1 MKLSIVIPALNEQQS
16 IESIINRTLDA
27 KQYITEHSPVTDLEI
42 TVVSDGSTDKTVEIA
57 SQYTDR
63 IRLIIFEK
71 NKGYGAAIKE
81 GWRQST
87 GELLAFLD
95 ADGTCDPR
103 FFADLANLM
112 QKENADVVL
121 GSRLNKNSEMPAI
134 RRFGNTLF
142 SVFLSVVSNENIRDT
157 ASGMRIIRRDS
168 LTNLMP
174 LPDGLHFTPA
184 MSARAIL
191 SDYLKISEI
200 DMPYKE
206 REGESKLNVLKD
218 GVRFLNVIVT
228 MIFMYQPQKI
238 LLPASLL
245 FYILGAGLLVT
256 PLHHYIS
263 YHNVEEWMIY
273 RVITGGIF
281 ATIGTLFLS
290 GAYLSYKIVSETIN
304 LSISKNI
311 LYRIFNSWIVWT
323 IAILFLGT
331 GIGLVFNSVLT
342 RLETGHTYEH
352 WSRYI
357 AMSFLVTNAFALII
371 TKAVD
376 YVFDPIVDRLK
387 YLQSTNMGGNA

>member
-1 MKLSIVIPALNEQQS
+1 MKLSVVIPALNEEQS
-16 IESIINRTLDA
+16 IESIINRTLDGRS
-27 KQYITEHSPVTDLEI
+27 YIFENSPITDMEI

-57 SQYTDR
+57 NRYTDR
-63 IRLIIFEK
+63 IRLVIFEK
-71 NKGYGAAIKE
+71 NRGYGAAIKE
-81 GWRQST
+81 GWSQST
-87 GELLAFLD
+87 GDLLAFLD

-103 FFADLANLM
+103 FFADLARLM
-112 QKENADVVL
+112 EKENADVVL

-134 RRFGNTLF
+134 RRFGNMLF
-142 SVFLSVVSNENIRDT
+142 STFLSVVSNEHIRDT
-157 ASGMRIIRRDS
+157 ASGMRIIRRSS
-168 LTNLMP
+168 LINLMP

-218 GVRFLNVIVT
+218 GVRFLNVILS

-238 LLPASLL
+238 LLPTAVL
-245 FYILGAGLLVT
+245 FYIFGTALLIT
-256 PLHHYIS
+256 PTYHYIS

-281 ATIGTLFLS
+281 TTIGTLFLT
-290 GAYLSYKIVSETIN
+290 GAYLTYKIVSETIN
-304 LSISKNI
+304 FSVSKNVV
-311 LYRIFNSWIVWT
+311 YRFFNSWLLWSIVL
-323 IAILFLGT
+323 LFLGT
-331 GIGLVFNSVLT
+331 GVGLVFHSVLD

-371 TKAVD
+371 AKAID
-376 YVFDPIVDRLK
+376 YVFNPIVDRLK
-387 YLQSTNMGGNA
+387 YLQSK

>member
-1 MKLSIVIPALNEQQS
+1 MKLSVVIPALNEEQS

-27 KQYITEHSPVTDLEI
+27 KQYIVDHSPVTDLEI
-42 TVVSDGSTDKTVEIA
+42 TVVSDGSTDGTVSIA
-57 SQYTDR
+57 SRYTDR

-81 GWRQST
+81 GWNQST

-103 FFADLANLM
+103 FFADLATLM
-112 QKENADVVL
+112 QQENADVVL

-134 RRFGNTLF
+134 RRFGNTLY
-142 SVFLSVVSNENIRDT
+142 SVFLSVISNERIKDT
-157 ASGMRIIRRDS
+157 ASGMRIVRRS
-168 LTNLMP
+168 KLPQLMP

-206 REGESKLNVLKD
+206 REGESKLNVIKD
-218 GVRFLNVIVT
+218 GVRFLKVIVT

-238 LLPASLL
+238 LLPAALL
-245 FYILGAGLLVT
+245 FYAAGLALLVM
-256 PLHHYIS
+256 PMYHYATV
-263 YHNVEEWMIY
+263 HNVEEWMIY
-273 RVITGGIF
+273 RVIVGGIF
-281 ATIGTLFLS
+281 ATVGTLFLN

-304 LSISKNI
+304 HSIKKNF
-311 LYRIFNSWIVWT
+311 LYRVFNSALVWIISV
-323 IAILFLGT
+323 AFMVLGVA
-331 GIGLVFNSVLT
+331 LVFNSVVT

-357 AMSFLVTNAFALII
+357 AMSFLVTNSFALLI

-376 YVFDPIVDRLK
+376 YVFDPIVERLK
-387 YLQSTNMGGNA
+387 YLQSK

>member
-27 KQYITEHSPVTDLEI
+27 KPYIIANSPITDLEI

-57 SQYTDR
+57 SRYTNR

-81 GWRQST
+81 GWNQST
-87 GELLAFLD
+87 GDLLAFLD
-95 ADGTCDPR
+95 ADGTCDPK

-142 SVFLSVVSNENIRDT
+142 SVFLSVVSNEHIRDT
-157 ASGMRIIRRDS
+157 ASGMRIIKKSS

-206 REGESKLNVLKD
+206 REGESKLNVIKD

-238 LLPASLL
+238 LLPAAAL
-245 FYILGAGLLVT
+245 FYAFGIALLIT
-256 PLHHYIS
+256 PLYHYIS
-263 YHNVEEWMIY
+263 FHNVEEWMIY

-281 ATIGTLFLS
+281 ATIGTLFLT
-290 GAYLSYKIVSETIN
+290 GAYLTYKIVSETIN
-304 LSISKNI
+304 LAITKNI
-311 LYRIFNSWIVWT
+311 VYRFFNSWLLWLIVF
-323 IAILFLGT
+323 LFLGT
-331 GIGLVFNSVLT
+331 GIGLVFHSIID

-357 AMSFLVTNAFALII
+357 AMSFLVTNAFVLII
-371 TKAVD
+371 TKAID
-376 YVFDPIVDRLK
+376 YVFNPIVDRLK
-387 YLQSTNMGGNA
+387 YLQSR

>member
-1 MKLSIVIPALNEQQS
+1 MKLSVVIPALNEQQS

-27 KQYITEHSPVTDLEI
+27 RQYIYENSPITDLEI

-57 SQYTDR
+57 SRYTDR

-71 NKGYGAAIKE
+71 NRGYGAAIKE
-81 GWRQST
+81 GWNQST

-103 FFADLANLM
+103 FFADLARLM
-112 QKENADVVL
+112 EKENADVVL

-142 SVFLSVVSNENIRDT
+142 SVFLSVVSNEHIRDT
-157 ASGMRIIRRDS
+157 ASGMRIIRRSS
-168 LTNLMP
+168 LINLMP

-218 GVRFLNVIVT
+218 GVRFLNVILS

-238 LLPASLL
+238 LLPAAIL
-245 FYILGAGLLVT
+245 FYAFGSALLIT
-256 PLHHYIS
+256 PLYHYIS
-263 YHNVEEWMIY
+263 FHNVEEWMIY

-290 GAYLSYKIVSETIN
+290 GAYLTYKIVSETIN
-304 LSISKNI
+304 LAVSKNVI
-311 LYRIFNSWIVWT
+311 YRFFNSWLLWLIVF
-323 IAILFLGT
+323 LFLGT
-331 GIGLVFNSVLT
+331 GLGLVFHSVLD
-342 RLETGHTYEH
+342 RIETGHTYEH

-376 YVFDPIVDRLK
+376 YVFNPIVDRLK
-387 YLQSTNMGGNA
+387 YLQSR

>member
-1 MKLSIVIPALNEQQS
+1 MKLSVVIPALNEQQS

-27 KQYITEHSPVTDLEI
+27 KSYIFENSPITELEV

-57 SQYTDR
+57 SRYTDR

-71 NKGYGAAIKE
+71 NRGYGAAIKE
-81 GWRQST
+81 GWNQST
-87 GELLAFLD
+87 GDLLAFLD

-103 FFADLANLM
+103 FFADLARLM
-112 QKENADVVL
+112 EKEKADVVL

-142 SVFLSVVSNENIRDT
+142 SVFLSVVSNEHIKDT
-157 ASGMRIIRRDS
+157 ASGMRIVRKDK
-168 LTNLMP
+168 LHELMP

-218 GVRFLNVIVT
+218 GVRFLNVILS

-238 LLPASLL
+238 LLPAATIFYLL
-245 FYILGAGLLVT
+245 GGMLLVT
-256 PLHHYIS
+256 PIYHYLS
-263 YHNVEEWMIY
+263 YHSVEEWMIY

-281 ATIGTLFLS
+281 ATIGTLFLT
-290 GAYLSYKIVSETIN
+290 GAYLTYKIVSETIN
-304 LSISKNI
+304 LAIKKNI
-311 LYRIFNSWIVWT
+311 VYRFFNSWLLWLIVF
-323 IAILFLGT
+323 AFLGT
-331 GIGLVFNSVLT
+331 GVGLVFHSIID

-357 AMSFLVTNAFALII
+357 AMSFLVTNAFILII
-371 TKAVD
+371 TKAID
-376 YVFDPIVDRLK
+376 YVFNPIVDRLK
-387 YLQSTNMGGNA
+387 YLQSR

>member
-1 MKLSIVIPALNEQQS
+1 MKLSVVIPALNEEQS

-27 KQYITEHSPVTDLEI
+27 KQYIIENSPVTDLEV
-42 TVVSDGSTDKTVEIA
+42 TVVSDGSTDRTVEIA
-57 SQYTDR
+57 SRYTDR

-71 NKGYGAAIKE
+71 NRGYGAAIKE
-81 GWRQST
+81 GWNQSS

-95 ADGTCDPR
+95 ADGTCDPK
-103 FFADLANLM
+103 FFANLATLM
-112 QKENADVVL
+112 EKENADVVL

-134 RRFGNTLF
+134 RRLGNTLF
-142 SVFLSVVSNENIRDT
+142 SVFLSVVSNEHIKDT
-157 ASGMRIIRRDS
+157 ASGMRIVRRSS
-168 LTNLMP
+168 LVNLMP

-184 MSARAIL
+184 MSARSIL

-218 GVRFLNVIVT
+218 GVRFLNVILS

-238 LLPASLL
+238 LLPAAAL
-245 FYILGAGLLVT
+245 FYLLGGALLIMPVS
-256 PLHHYIS
+256 HYLA

-281 ATIGTLFLS
+281 GTIGTIFLS

-304 LSISKNI
+304 LAPKKNI
-311 LYRIFNSWIVWT
+311 VYWFFNSWLLGLVV
-323 IAILFLGT
+323 ILSL
-331 GIGLVFNSVLT
+331 GIGTALVFHSVID

-357 AMSFLVTNAFALII
+357 AMSFLVTNAFIFII
-371 TKAVD
+371 IKAID
-376 YVFDPIVDRLK
+376 FVFDPIVERLK
-387 YLQSTNMGGNA
+387 YLQSR

>member
-42 TVVSDGSTDKTVEIA
+42 TVVSDGSTDRTVEIA
-57 SQYTDR
+57 SRYTDR

-95 ADGTCDPR
+95 ADGTCDPK

-121 GSRLNKNSEMPAI
+121 GSRLNKNSEMPRI

-142 SVFLSVVSNENIRDT
+142 SIFLSVVSNENIKDT

-168 LTNLMP
+168 LANLMP

-238 LLPASLL
+238 LLPVCMFFYL
-245 FYILGAGLLVT
+245 FGAALLVT

-304 LSISKNI
+304 LAVKKNI
-311 LYRIFNSWIVWT
+311 LYRIFNSWVVWT
-323 IAILFLGT
+323 TAVLFLCIGV
-331 GIGLVFNSVLT
+331 GLVFHSVLT

-357 AMSFLVTNAFALII
+357 AMSFLVTNAFVLII

-387 YLQSTNMGGNA
+387 YLQSNNVH

>member
-1 MKLSIVIPALNEQQS
+1 MKLSVVIPALNEQQS

-27 KQYITEHSPVTDLEI
+27 RAYIFENSPITELEI

-57 SQYTDR
+57 SRYTDR

-71 NKGYGAAIKE
+71 NRGYGAAIKE
-81 GWRQST
+81 GWNQST
-87 GELLAFLD
+87 GDLLAFLD

-103 FFADLANLM
+103 FFADLARLM
-112 QKENADVVL
+112 EKENADVVL

-142 SVFLSVVSNENIRDT
+142 SVFLSVVSNEHIKDT
-157 ASGMRIIRRDS
+157 ASGMRIIRRS
-168 LTNLMP
+168 CLPNLMP

-218 GVRFLNVIVT
+218 GVRFLNVILS
-228 MIFMYQPQKI
+228 MIFMYQPQKV
-238 LLPASLL
+238 LLPASIL
-245 FYILGAGLLVT
+245 FYGLGAALLVT

-263 YHNVEEWMIY
+263 FHNVEEWMIY

-281 ATIGTLFLS
+281 ATMGTLFLT
-290 GAYLSYKIVSETIN
+290 GAYLAYKIVSETIN
-304 LSISKNI
+304 LSIKKNI
-311 LYRIFNSWIVWT
+311 TYRFFNSSLLWIIV
-323 IAILFLGT
+323 LVFLGT
-331 GIGLVFNSVLT
+331 GVGLVFHSIVD

-357 AMSFLVTNAFALII
+357 AMSFLVTNAFVLII
-371 TKAVD
+371 TKAID
-376 YVFDPIVDRLK
+376 YVFNPIVDRLK
-387 YLQSTNMGGNA
+387 YLQSR

>member
-1 MKLSIVIPALNEQQS
+1 MKLSVVIPALNEQQS

-27 KQYITEHSPVTDLEI
+27 KEYIFENSPITDLEI
-42 TVVSDGSTDKTVEIA
+42 TVVSDGSTDQTVEIA
-57 SQYTDR
+57 SRYTDH

-71 NKGYGAAIKE
+71 NRGYGAAIKE

-87 GELLAFLD
+87 GDLLAFLD

-103 FFADLANLM
+103 FFADLGRLM
-112 QKENADVVL
+112 QKDNADVVL

-157 ASGMRIIRRDS
+157 ASGMRIIRRSS
-168 LTNLMP
+168 LPNIMP

-206 REGESKLNVLKD
+206 REGESKLNVIKD
-218 GVRFLNVIVT
+218 GIRFLNVILS
-228 MIFMYQPQKI
+228 MIFMYQPQKV
-238 LLPASLL
+238 LLPACIL
-245 FYILGAGLLVT
+245 FYTLGLGLLIT
-256 PLHHYIS
+256 PVYHYAMH
-263 YHNVEEWMIY
+263 HNVEEWMIY

-281 ATIGTLFLS
+281 TTIGTVLLT
-290 GAYLSYKIVSETIN
+290 GAYLTYKIVSETIN
-304 LSISKNI
+304 ISISKNI
-311 LYRIFNSWIVWT
+311 IYRFFNSWLVWVIVL
-323 IAILFLGT
+323 LFLTT
-331 GIGLVFNSVLT
+331 GIGLVFNSILD

-357 AMSFLVTNAFALII
+357 AMSFLVTNAFVLIV
-371 TKAVD
+371 TKAID
-376 YVFDPIVDRLK
+376 YVFNPIVDRLK
-387 YLQSTNMGGNA
+387 YLQYNK

>member
-27 KQYITEHSPVTDLEI
+27 KPYIIANSPITDLEI

-57 SQYTDR
+57 SRYTNR

-81 GWRQST
+81 GWNQST
-87 GELLAFLD
+87 GDLLAFLD
-95 ADGTCDPR
+95 ADGTCDPK

-112 QKENADVVL
+112 QKENVDVVL

-142 SVFLSVVSNENIRDT
+142 SVFLSVVSNEHIRDT
-157 ASGMRIIRRDS
+157 ASGMRIIKKSS

-206 REGESKLNVLKD
+206 REGESKLNVIKD

-238 LLPASLL
+238 LLPAAAL
-245 FYILGAGLLVT
+245 FYAFGIALLIT
-256 PLHHYIS
+256 PLYHYIS
-263 YHNVEEWMIY
+263 FHNVEEWMIY

-281 ATIGTLFLS
+281 ATIGTLFLT
-290 GAYLSYKIVSETIN
+290 GAYLTYKIVSETIN
-304 LSISKNI
+304 LAITKNI
-311 LYRIFNSWIVWT
+311 VYRFFNSWLLWLIVF
-323 IAILFLGT
+323 LFLGT
-331 GIGLVFNSVLT
+331 GIGLVFHSIID

-357 AMSFLVTNAFALII
+357 AMSFLVTNAFVLII
-371 TKAVD
+371 TKAID
-376 YVFDPIVDRLK
+376 YVFNPIVDRLK
-387 YLQSTNMGGNA
+387 YLQSR